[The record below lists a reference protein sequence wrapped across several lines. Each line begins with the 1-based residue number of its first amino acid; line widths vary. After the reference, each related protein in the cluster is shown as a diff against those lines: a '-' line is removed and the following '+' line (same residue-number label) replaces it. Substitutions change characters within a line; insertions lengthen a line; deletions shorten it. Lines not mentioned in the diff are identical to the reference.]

1 MGWYTVGRACSL
13 SASLRVDLK
22 RQGPDGPYGSPTGSS
37 PVQNPAGSE
46 TRRSCDTQWC
56 ARRKKTCILTFDDLQ
71 LDSTLRRG
79 IADMGFDEP
88 TPIQSAALPQ
98 ALAGRDILGTAMT
111 GSGKTAAFVL
121 PILQRL
127 LDSAGTAGTRALVL
141 TPTRELAAQIAESFR
156 SYTPGGRIRCEV
168 VFGGVGKRPQVTALR
183 RGVDVLD
190 GVSFAVEPGE
200 VVGLLGTNGAGKT
213 TLLRVAMGL
222 QQPTSGDIFLRPDL
236 RIGYLP
242 QKLNIDPTFP
252 LTVRR
257 FLAMANQKDPAL
269 AVGVVEA
276 LEEVGVS
283 YVIDSPLQR
292 LSGGEFQRVLLARA
306 IIRRPELLVL
316 DEPLQ
321 GVDAHGQLELYQLI
335 SRIRERYQCAIL
347 MVSHDLHLVMAST
360 DRVLCLNRHVCCSG
374 SPEAVTND
382 PAFQELFSPQTIG
395 HLAIY
400 SHDKT
405 HVHKDCAVDRETG
418 DVR

>member
-1 MGWYTVGRACSL
+1 ML
-13 SASLRVDLK
+13 SEQVLLKLNQIDL
-22 RQGPDGPYGSPTGSS
+22 
-37 PVQNPAGSE
+37 
-46 TRRSCDTQWC
+46 
-56 ARRKKTCILTFDDLQ
+56 
-71 LDSTLRRG
+71 
-79 IADMGFDEP
+79 
-88 TPIQSAALPQ
+88 
-98 ALAGRDILGTAMT
+98 
-111 GSGKTAAFVL
+111 
-121 PILQRL
+121 L
-127 LDSAGTAGTRALVL
+127 LDSRHLLEKVSLDLCEEEIL
-141 TPTRELAAQIAESFR
+141 TIIGP
-156 SYTPGGRIRCEV
+156 
-168 VFGGVGKRPQVTALR
+168 
-183 RGVDVLD
+183 
-190 GVSFAVEPGE
+190 
-200 VVGLLGTNGAGKT
+200 NGAGKT

-222 QQPTSGDIFLRPDL
+222 QQPTSGDVFLRPDL

-242 QKLNIDPTFP
+242 QKLNLDPTFP

-257 FLAMANQKDPAL
+257 FLAMASHKDPAL
-269 AVGVVEA
+269 AAGVGEA

-306 IIRRPELLVL
+306 LIRRPELLVL

-335 SRIRERYQCAIL
+335 SRIRDRHHCAIL

-405 HVHKDCAVDRETG
+405 HVHKDCAEYRETD